1 MKKTEFFE
9 GLRDSLPV
17 GVGYFAV
24 SFGFG
29 ISAVAAGVKVL
40 FATLM
45 SFTNLTSAGQFA
57 ALSVIAASA
66 PIINMVITQGVIN
79 SRYALMSLS
88 LSQRLGGEF
97 GFLSRL
103 IIAFYNTDEIFAI
116 AMSRAKPLTKPY
128 MFGLGPLP
136 IIGWT
141 SGTFLGAFAGT
152 LLPVSLMTALSVAL
166 YGMFVAIVVPQVKR
180 EKATAVAAL
189 LAVIISCI
197 FAFVPVFANLSG
209 GISVVLTAIISAG
222 VCALLFPEVAE

>member
-1 MKKTEFFE
+1 MKKKEFLE
-9 GLRDSLPV
+9 GMRDSLPV
-17 GVGYFAV
+17 GIGYFAV

-29 ISAVAAGVKVL
+29 ISAVAAGVRVL

-45 SFTNLTSAGQFA
+45 SLTNLTSAGQFA
-57 ALSVIAASA
+57 ALSVISASA
-66 PIINMVITQGVIN
+66 PIINMVITQTVIN

-88 LSQRLGGEF
+88 LSQRLGSQF
-97 GFLSRL
+97 GFVSRL

-116 AMSRAKPLTKPY
+116 AMSRTKPLTKPY

-152 LLPVSLMTALSVAL
+152 LLPASLMTALSVAL

-189 LAVIISCI
+189 FAVIISCV
-197 FAFVPVFANLSG
+197 FAFVPFFSNLSG
-209 GISVVLTAIISAG
+209 GISIVFTALLSAG
-222 VCALLFPEVAE
+222 LCALLFPEVAE